1 MLKAHLACTV
11 LQTGAVLLSRAVIV
25 EVYAN
30 GPAGQAF
37 AKHYNPL
44 LSQETSQ
51 EVVDESS
58 QHQRVGATRLDEHA
72 QSNQVHEL
80 EASTA
85 ATTHAQQTQDTA
97 ATAQHQSPVQL
108 PAEEDA
114 KQSVSYILTAQP
126 HEDPAV
132 IDDLHAPPL
141 KTGVQLKLGNQIA
154 LALQRHGRGVQS
166 SKQVTPDATS
176 SALPGA
182 ATPLSVQPVVEL
194 DATNTDAGCLTSSQQ
209 ATSAMLGSCRQ
220 PALPP
225 SKVALPGSL
234 LPYQPEPDIE
244 PDVQCSGP
252 SAAAMFQSMTARA
265 ASYGAGIKQT
275 DIPSSPIPSIDRFSS
290 TSSWGAST
298 VPSNARSRAIDS
310 VLTVASHSTDLDT
323 PAALQPCQTSDRIP
337 AVVVSTS
344 KQQSQG
350 GQLAGRRKGKLS
362 SLERKHST
370 GAIRAMHDSSS
381 SWSSKSNAVSRTGS
395 AIKAQKALPS
405 MLPAAK
411 QSPARHAPAL
421 AEQHTAIAMQ
431 PPKGQDTPA
440 GVVSVGHWPSLVHAR
455 RCSDAVLDTSL
466 LPVFVG
472 IATMII
478 AQYRTCQ
485 PASEAGCCT
494 PITQQK

>member
-1 MLKAHLACTV
+1 MLQSVSVLKAHLACTV
-11 LQTGAVLLSRAVIV
+11 LHNGPVLLSHAGYA

-51 EVVDESS
+51 ELIDESS
-58 QHQRVGATRLDEHA
+58 QHQHFGARRLDEHA
-72 QSNQVHEL
+72 QSSQVHEQ

-108 PAEEDA
+108 PADEDA
-114 KQSVSYILTAQP
+114 KQSVSYSLTAQP

-132 IDDLHAPPL
+132 IDDIHSPPL
-141 KTGVQLKLGNQIA
+141 KTGAQLKLGHQIA

-166 SKQVTPDATS
+166 SKQVTSDATS
-176 SALPGA
+176 SALPGT
-182 ATPLSVQPVVEL
+182 ATPLSVQPVVEP
-194 DATNTDAGCLTSSQQ
+194 DATNTSAGCLTSSQQ
-209 ATSAMLGSCRQ
+209 ATSAMVGSCRQ

-244 PDVQCSGP
+244 PDVQCSRP

-275 DIPSSPIPSIDRFSS
+275 DISSSPIPSIDRFSS

-310 VLTVASHSTDLDT
+310 VLTLASHSADLDT
-323 PAALQPCQTSDRIP
+323 PAALPPCQSSDRIP
-337 AVVVSTS
+337 AVIVSTC

-370 GAIRAMHDSSS
+370 DAIRAMHDSSS
-381 SWSSKSNAVSRTGS
+381 SWSSKSNTVRRAGS
-395 AIKAQKALPS
+395 AIKAQKAPLSTLPV
-405 MLPAAK
+405 AE
-411 QSPARHAPAL
+411 QSPARHAPVL
-421 AEQHTAIAMQ
+421 AEEHTAVAMQ
-431 PPKGQDTPA
+431 LPKGQHTPA
-440 GVVSVGHWPSLVHAR
+440 GVVSVGH
-455 RCSDAVLDTSL
+455 
-466 LPVFVG
+466 
-472 IATMII
+472 
-478 AQYRTCQ
+478 
-485 PASEAGCCT
+485 
-494 PITQQK
+494 